1 MVFWPLRPGK
11 RPRLGASA
19 RLHFPFDF
27 SKLFSPL
34 ELPFASDKLR
44 EAQREGDEQ
53 RANADVEEKFQDSI
67 KKKLC
72 SKGNQYI
79 FFYRFNFLLEKE
91 FP

>member
-67 KKKLC
+67 KKK
-72 SKGNQYI
+72 SYAVKETNI
-79 FFYRFNFLLEKE
+79 FFFIALISS
-91 FP
+91 